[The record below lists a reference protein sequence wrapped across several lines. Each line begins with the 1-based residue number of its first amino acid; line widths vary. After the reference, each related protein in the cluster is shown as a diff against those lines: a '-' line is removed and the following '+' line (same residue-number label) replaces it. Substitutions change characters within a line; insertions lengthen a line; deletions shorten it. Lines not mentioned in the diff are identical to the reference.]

1 MSSSSIARS
10 SWPSNISRSPA
21 NCPGPSCVGRW
32 WRATSS
38 NATSAATASAPP
50 GASDQLHFRPN
61 RAPPAFAS
69 ARSRACT
76 RRWRVAAS
84 SSRTLA
90 SNACFAPRSN
100 SLHRSDSVR
109 RSFMPML
116 LAVLSEQL
124 AQSVHGARVM
134 CLHAPFGAVHRERGL
149 RNVESLEIAHRE
161 RLALP
166 RRQYRERLLERL
178 HRVVREHPVERVVR
192 RRTRR
197 GHERVVLLA

>member
-1 MSSSSIARS
+1 MPCARAM
-10 SWPSNISRSPA
+10 PA
-21 NCPGPSCVGRW
+21 ND
-32 WRATSS
+32 
-38 NATSAATASAPP
+38 TSATHNAQYLFVLVMTLVPRRIGSPVLVLVRRALP
-50 GASDQLHFRPN
+50 GAVLIPFLDRQPFVVVAL
-61 RAPPAFAS
+61 PAAEILEELQV
-69 ARSRACT
+69 RRRVLRRRRGT

-90 SNACFAPRSN
+90 SHACFAPRSN
-100 SLHRSDSVR
+100 SLNRSDSVR

-149 RNVESLEIAHRE
+149 RDVESLEIAHRE

-178 HRVVREHPVERVVR
+178 HRVVREHPV
-192 RRTRR
+192 
-197 GHERVVLLA
+197 